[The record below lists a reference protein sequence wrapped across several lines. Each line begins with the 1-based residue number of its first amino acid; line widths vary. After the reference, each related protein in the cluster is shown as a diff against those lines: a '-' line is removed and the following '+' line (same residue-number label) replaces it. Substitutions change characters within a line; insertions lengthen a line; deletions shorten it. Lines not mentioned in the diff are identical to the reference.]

1 MSNYYDKELFLEP
14 KTTQYG
20 SHMVM
25 TNVVKSLKKKYINID
40 TRFRDEYNTN
50 QIVNY
55 NITLAQKINEV
66 KTITVTNI
74 EIPMTIYNISSSIGN
89 NSFKLTRKNTSNSFV
104 VDLSDGNYD
113 STTLINSINS
123 KINSSIFT
131 GDISLN
137 IINNKCY
144 FNSTTYDYLID
155 FAVDNNGNFDKYSI
169 RSKLGWVLGFREI
182 QYTSIHG
189 IKTYSESMIDLNGSR
204 YLYLAIDEFSGGSQT
219 SFVSPLSKSVI
230 NKNIL
235 ARISLDNHDF
245 PFGTIFSANRM
256 NGTLISDIRSYNGKN
271 DIQKINVQLL
281 NEYGIPVNLNG
292 MDISFSLEL
301 EHE

>member
-1 MSNYYDKELFLEP
+1 MSNYYDKDLFIEP

-50 QIVNY
+50 QLINY

-89 NSFKLTRKNTSNSFV
+89 NNLKITKKNTNNYV
-104 VDLSDGNYD
+104 VIDLSDGNYD
-113 STTLINSINS
+113 STTLINTINS
-123 KINSSIFT
+123 KINSGIFT

-137 IINNKCY
+137 MTNNKCY
-144 FNSTTYDYLID
+144 FNSNTYDYIID
-155 FAVDNNGNFDKYSI
+155 FAVDHTGNFDKYFL

-182 QYTSIHG
+182 QYNIVQG
-189 IKTYSESMIDLNGSR
+189 VKTNAESVIDLNGSR

-219 SFVSPLSKSVI
+219 SFVSPLPKSVI

-235 ARISLDNHDF
+235 ARISMDNHDF

-256 NGTLISDIRSYNGKN
+256 NGTLISDVRSYNGKN
-271 DIQKINVQLL
+271 DLQKLNIQLL
-281 NEYGIPVNLNG
+281 NEYGNPVNLNG